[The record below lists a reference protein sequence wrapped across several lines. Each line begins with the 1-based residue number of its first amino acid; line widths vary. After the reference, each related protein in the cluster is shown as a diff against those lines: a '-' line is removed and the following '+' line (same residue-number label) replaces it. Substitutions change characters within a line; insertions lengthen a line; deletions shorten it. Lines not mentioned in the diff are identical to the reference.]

1 MKKTISGKLIAV
13 ILAAIMLMS
22 VLPVAVSAADLS
34 FGYYFADSAKTM
46 IIIDDFTSSVPA
58 DGKISIPAEYDG
70 HKVVGIASY
79 AFFNLSALKSVEIP
93 ESVILIESDAFSGC
107 RNIEEVTIYSKDC
120 DIAADVFK
128 NTAWYENH
136 EQDFIMNGSTL
147 LYYKGYDETV
157 YLPYNVTKIGSGAF
171 KDNIDVKEVVFTDSV
186 SEIGDYAFYGC
197 TNLETIKINSDITS
211 VGSFA
216 FDGTKWLSDYP
227 SEFVIMG
234 STLIR
239 YKGSESSVVIPS
251 SVTKIGDY
259 AFEVKSKDIASR
271 VYVPASV
278 KEFGTECFFL
288 YKSAFNIYPE
298 LFIYEGSKAQDY
310 LDAND
315 IEYQTLGIPGD
326 VDLNGKVTPADA
338 RIAMRVAARLEA
350 PLSGVAFTAA
360 DVTND
365 GKVSTDDARII
376 LRIAARLSAFTSE
389 DIMSMPRSTYET
401 LTFVSDVLEKAK
413 DEAGYSVLSYQ
424 EIKDYNM
431 AVNPQTYFSEFK
443 KELVGEKQAAAVK
456 YEAGSDDAIKNL
468 YEAKLLDS
476 SAVKSC
482 ECVIKD
488 GKYVIK
494 IVLNDETVK
503 STAPDAGSKTAD
515 LMPVIDC
522 NYYLN
527 KLAGKYWY
535 KASSTSFDFDMTYT
549 DCTLIMTVDIATN
562 HIDNIAYNL
571 NYNIKVDGKLM
582 ALPIKDSK
590 GNSGCTAVRSD
601 TIIYSNF
608 EYVSADK

>member
-1 MKKTISGKLIAV
+1 MKKTTSGKIIAF
-13 ILAAIMLMS
+13 ILAAVMLLS
-22 VLPVAVSAADLS
+22 VLPMAVSAADLS
-34 FGYYFADSAKTM
+34 FGYYYADSAKTM

-79 AFFNLSALKSVEIP
+79 AFFNLSSLKSVEIP
-93 ESVILIESDAFSGC
+93 ESVLLIESDAFSGC
-107 RNIEEVTIYSKDC
+107 TAIENVTIYSKNC
-120 DIAADVFK
+120 DIAADVFT
-128 NTAWYENH
+128 NTAWYQNH

-157 YLPYNVTKIGSGAF
+157 YLPYNVTKIGNGAF
-171 KDNIDVKEVVFTDSV
+171 KDNTDVKTVVFTDTV
-186 SEIGDYAFYGC
+186 AEIGDYAFYGC
-197 TNLETIKINSDITS
+197 SNLENIQINSEITS

-239 YKGSESSVVIPS
+239 YKGTDASVVIPS
-251 SVTKIGDY
+251 FITKIGDY

-278 KEFGTECFFL
+278 QEFGNECFFL
-288 YKSAFNIYPE
+288 YKSAFNVYPE
-298 LFIYEGSKAQDY
+298 LFIYKGSKAQEY
-310 LDAND
+310 LDANEID
-315 IEYQTLGIPGD
+315 YETLGIPGD
-326 VDLNGKVTPADA
+326 INLDGKVTASDA
-338 RIAMRVAARLEA
+338 RHTLRVSAKLEA
-350 PLSGVAFTAA
+350 PLSGVSFIAA
-360 DVTND
+360 DITND
-365 GKVSTDDARII
+365 GKVTAEDARLI
-376 LRIAARLSAFTSE
+376 LRISAKLLSVESVMT
-389 DIMSMPRSTYET
+389 MPKSTYET
-401 LTFVSDVLEKAK
+401 LSYVSDVLERAK

-424 EIKDYNM
+424 EIKEYNM
-431 AVNPQTYFSEFK
+431 AVNPQTYFAEFK

-456 YEAGSDDAIKNL
+456 YEAGSDDAVKNL

-476 SAVKSC
+476 SAVKNC

-494 IVLNDETVK
+494 ITLNDETVT

-535 KASSTSFDFDMTYT
+535 KASGTKFDFDMTYT
-549 DCTLIMTVDIATN
+549 DCTLIMVVDMSTD

-571 NYNIKVDGKLM
+571 NYNIKVGAGKLM
-582 ALPIKDSK
+582 SLPIKDSK
-590 GNSGCTAVRSD
+590 GNSGCSAVRSD
-601 TIIYSNF
+601 TIVYSNF
-608 EYVSADK
+608 EYVNADK